1 MSTIHEQIDELLAA
15 DLHGELSATERD
27 AFNAHLVDCADCR
40 QAFQEEKN
48 MHKLLN
54 ETIADKKAD
63 PRFEQR
69 MVSRFRDRVPQRPG
83 LVQLIMNL
91 VRLRAVQL
99 TAAAALL
106 LSMVQMGRVI
116 TGESMSPAARR
127 EDVASTERSELM
139 KSPSGVTR
147 DSGVLAYKSDAP
159 GRGADQSAAS
169 KSTSVAGMVAQNPA
183 PPPQDKPQTETAL
196 PVTVYSADV
205 LTKQASTAPKT
216 KKNET
221 ANDSA
226 APEAQTEA
234 TTERVITT
242 GSYIPTAETE
252 SALPAGTS
260 PSSPGPAAN
269 RKLVRNATAEL
280 EVASFEEAV
289 QKITGF
295 AAEDKGYVATSS
307 SEKQANGKLRG
318 QVVVKVLPD
327 NLDRFL
333 LKLRGLGEL
342 KNQALTTEDVTKQYF
357 DTESRM
363 KNARLMEQR
372 LIEILKTKSK
382 DVSDLLEV
390 EKELGRVREEIETMQ
405 GELKFMDSQVQFA
418 TVTIQLSEK
427 NMNVPA
433 AFLLKERAQL
443 ALYATEVEKTYNDIK
458 ALASPKVQITNAQ
471 INRDNTGRVSGYVY
485 MLIAPDESEAIIAR
499 VKAMARVENFQVQTE
514 RVAQGGDGLGE
525 NAKTERD
532 KVVLNVTIS
541 REEQEQALQQTTLR
555 IRSSE
560 VNDKTKELRTL
571 AEKQS
576 GRIRSS
582 SFSRDA
588 NGREYANVSL
598 RVPIKN
604 YSALMQSLNTL
615 GKVEDVTVHRDD
627 RPDSQVNQADAP
639 ADITI
644 QVYSQ
649 GNIVSQET
657 GIVATL
663 RRTIGQGAGALMWS
677 ARMIGVALAFLAP
690 WVLAI
695 VGVGW
700 VMRRVSRA
708 RRARKQLAEERDG
721 LS

>member
-15 DLHGELSATERD
+15 DFHGELSATERD
-27 AFNAHLVDCADCR
+27 AFHAHLVDCADCR
-40 QAFQEEKN
+40 QAFQEEKT
-48 MHKLLN
+48 MHKILN

-63 PRFEQR
+63 TGFEQR
-69 MVSRFRDRVPQRPG
+69 MVSHFRDRVPQRPG
-83 LVQLIMNL
+83 LIQLITNL

-106 LSMVQMGRVI
+106 LSMVQVGRLI
-116 TGESMSPAARR
+116 TGETISPMVRREDGTSLQDSDAPKSAPGARR
-127 EDVASTERSELM
+127 ESV
-139 KSPSGVTR
+139 SPLAKTDTR
-147 DSGVLAYKSDAP
+147 A
-159 GRGADQSAAS
+159 RGADDVSANTVS
-169 KSTSVAGMVAQNPA
+169 STTVAGMLAQNPA
-183 PPPQDKPQTETAL
+183 PPPAQDKAESRAPATKLKKSETKDERSQTET
-196 PVTVYSADV
+196 TTSE
-205 LTKQASTAPKT
+205 S
-216 KKNET
+216 
-221 ANDSA
+221 
-226 APEAQTEA
+226 PE
-234 TTERVITT
+234 
-242 GSYIPTAETE
+242 
-252 SALPAGTS
+252 S
-260 PSSPGPAAN
+260 PSTNPGPTTN

-295 AAEDKGYVATSS
+295 VAEDKGYVSTSS

-318 QVVVKVLPD
+318 EIVVKVLPD

-382 DVSDLLEV
+382 DVADLLEV

-418 TVTIQLSEK
+418 TVTVQLAEK

-443 ALYATEVEKTYNDIK
+443 ALFATEVEKTYNEIK

-471 INRDNTGRVSGYVY
+471 INRDNTGRVSAYVY
-485 MLIAPDESEAIIAR
+485 MLIAPEESEAIIAR
-499 VKAMARVENFQVQTE
+499 VKGMARVENFQVQTE
-514 RVAQGGDGLGE
+514 RVSQGGDGLGE

-532 KVVLNVTIS
+532 KVVLNITVS
-541 REEQEQALQQTTLR
+541 REEQEQPLQQTTLR

-560 VNDKTKELRTL
+560 VNDRTKQLREL

-582 SFSRDA
+582 SFSRDS
-588 NGREYANVSL
+588 NGREYANISL
-598 RVPIKN
+598 RVPMKN
-604 YSALMQSLNTL
+604 YSALMQSLNAL
-615 GKVEDVTVHRDD
+615 GKVEDVTVRRDD
-627 RPDSQVNQADAP
+627 RPDSQVNQAEAP
-639 ADITI
+639 ADVTI

-649 GNIVSQET
+649 GNIVSEET

-663 RRTIGQGAGALMWS
+663 RRTIGQGASALMWS

-690 WVLAI
+690 WILAI
-695 VGVGW
+695 FGVGW
-700 VMRRVSRA
+700 VMRRISRA
-708 RRARKQLAEERDG
+708 RHARKQHAEEEG
-721 LS
+721 GVS

>member
-1 MSTIHEQIDELLAA
+1 MPTIHEQIDELLAA
-15 DLHGELSATERD
+15 DLHGELSGAERE
-27 AFNAHLVDCADCR
+27 AFHAHLVDCADCR
-40 QAFQEEKN
+40 RAFQEEKN

-54 ETIADKKAD
+54 ETIADNKAD
-63 PRFEQR
+63 AGFDQR
-69 MVSRFRDRVPQRPG
+69 MVARFRDRVPQRPS
-83 LVQLIMNL
+83 LVQLITNL

-116 TGESMSPAARR
+116 TGESSTPIVRR
-127 EDVASTERSELM
+127 EDPTSVEQSETT
-139 KSPSGVTR
+139 KSAPGARR
-147 DSGVLAYKSDAP
+147 DSVAPLAKTDTRV
-159 GRGADQSAAS
+159 RGTDDLSANTVS
-169 KSTSVAGMVAQNPA
+169 STTVSGMLAQNPA
-183 PPPQDKPQTETAL
+183 PPPAQDKAELRAPSTKPKKTEFKDERTSNES
-196 PVTVYSADV
+196 P
-205 LTKQASTAPKT
+205 ASVM
-216 KKNET
+216 E
-221 ANDSA
+221 SS
-226 APEAQTEA
+226 PE
-234 TTERVITT
+234 
-242 GSYIPTAETE
+242 
-252 SALPAGTS
+252 S
-260 PSSPGPAAN
+260 PSNAVGPTVN

-280 EVASFEEAV
+280 EVVSFEESV

-295 AAEDKGYVATSS
+295 AAEEKGYVSTSS

-318 QVVVKVLPD
+318 EIVVKVLPD

-382 DVSDLLEV
+382 DVADLLEV
-390 EKELGRVREEIETMQ
+390 EKELGRVREEIEKMQ

-418 TVTIQLSEK
+418 TVTVQLSEK
-427 NMNVPA
+427 NMNIPA

-471 INRDNTGRVSGYVY
+471 INRDNTGRVSAYVY
-485 MLIAPDESEAIIAR
+485 MLIAPEESEAIISR
-499 VKAMARVENFQVQTE
+499 VKGMARVENFQVQTE

-525 NAKTERD
+525 SAKTERD
-532 KVVLNVTIS
+532 KVVLNITIS
-541 REEQEQALQQTTLR
+541 REEQEQSLQQTTLR

-560 VNDKTKELRTL
+560 VNDKTRELREL

-582 SFSRDA
+582 SFSRDS

-598 RVPIKN
+598 RLPMKN

-615 GKVEDVTVHRDD
+615 GKVEDVTVRRDD
-627 RPDSQVNQADAP
+627 RPDSQLNQADAP
-639 ADITI
+639 ADVTI

-657 GIVATL
+657 GMVATL
-663 RRTIGQGAGALMWS
+663 RRTIGQGAAALMWS

-690 WVLAI
+690 WVLAL

-700 VMRRVSRA
+700 VARRVSRA
-708 RRARKQLAEERDG
+708 RRARQQRVDERDG

>member
-1 MSTIHEQIDELLAA
+1 MPTIHEQIDELLAA
-15 DLHGELSATERD
+15 DLHGELSNAERD
-27 AFNAHLVDCADCR
+27 AFHAHLVDCADCR

-48 MHKLLN
+48 MHKVLN
-54 ETIADKKAD
+54 ETFAGKKAD
-63 PRFEQR
+63 TGFEQR
-69 MVSRFRDRVPQRPG
+69 MVSRFRDRVPQRSG
-83 LVQLIMNL
+83 LIQLVTSL

-106 LSMVQMGRVI
+106 LSMVQMGRVL
-116 TGESMSPAARR
+116 TGESATPLPRR
-127 EDVASTERSELM
+127 EDRMSTEQSEFA
-139 KSPSGVTR
+139 KTPPSVTR

-159 GRGADQSAAS
+159 GRGGDQPAPS

-183 PPPQDKPQTETAL
+183 PPPAPKEAPTDRVVVTRSSIPAAETESQL
-196 PVTVYSADV
+196 PVTVYSADT
-205 LTKQASTAPKT
+205 LRTKT

-221 ANDSA
+221 KDEKT
-226 APEAQTEA
+226 P
-234 TTERVITT
+234 
-242 GSYIPTAETE
+242 AESNSE
-252 SALPAGTS
+252 SSEESPSTTS
-260 PSSPGPAAN
+260 PIAN

-280 EVASFEEAV
+280 EIASFEDAV
-289 QKITGF
+289 QKITAF
-295 AAEDKGYVATSS
+295 AAQDKGYVSTSS
-307 SEKQANGKLRG
+307 SEKQENGKLRG
-318 QVVVKVLPD
+318 EVVVKVLPD
-327 NLDRFL
+327 NLDKFL

-342 KNQALTTEDVTKQYF
+342 KNQALTTEDVTKAYF

-363 KNARLMEQR
+363 KNTRLMEQR

-382 DVSDLLEV
+382 DVADLLEV

-471 INRDNTGRVSGYVY
+471 INRDNTGRVSGYIY
-485 MLIAPDESEAIIAR
+485 MLIAPEESEAIISR

-525 NAKTERD
+525 DAKTERD
-532 KVVLNVTIS
+532 KVVLNITIS
-541 REEQEQALQQTTLR
+541 REEQEQALQQTTLK

-560 VNDKTKELRTL
+560 VNERTKELRTL

-598 RVPIKN
+598 RVPMKN
-604 YSALMQSLNTL
+604 YSALMQSLNAL
-615 GKVEDVTVHRDD
+615 GQVEDVAVRRDD
-627 RPDSQVNQADAP
+627 RPDAQGNQADAP
-639 ADITI
+639 ADVTI

-657 GIVATL
+657 GMIATL
-663 RRTIGQGAGALMWS
+663 RRTIGQGATALMWS

-700 VMRRVSRA
+700 VMRRISRA
-708 RRARKQLAEERDG
+708 RRARKQRAEEQDG
-721 LS
+721 LR

>member
-1 MSTIHEQIDELLAA
+1 MPTIHEQIDELLAA
-15 DLHGELSATERD
+15 DLHGELSAAERN
-27 AFNAHLVDCADCR
+27 AFHAHLVDCADCR

-54 ETIADKKAD
+54 ETLADKKAD
-63 PRFEQR
+63 AGFEQR
-69 MVSRFRDRVPQRPG
+69 MVSRFRDRIPQRPG
-83 LVQLIMNL
+83 LIQLLTNL
-91 VRLRAVQL
+91 TRLRAVQL

-106 LSMVQMGRVI
+106 LSMIQLGGVI
-116 TGESMSPAARR
+116 TGESVTPTVRRKNGTTPLESPL
-127 EDVASTERSELM
+127 S
-139 KSPSGVTR
+139 KSAPGAPR
-147 DSGVLAYKSDAP
+147 DSGVLAYRTDAP
-159 GRGADQSAAS
+159 GRGADLAAAS
-169 KSTSVAGMVAQNPA
+169 KSTSVAGVVAQNPA
-183 PPPQDKPQTETAL
+183 PPP
-196 PVTVYSADV
+196 
-205 LTKQASTAPKT
+205 TAPGTNTPVEGLRQLPSFVGNT
-216 KKNET
+216 KS

-226 APEAQTEA
+226 SPEAPTEA

-252 SALPAGTS
+252 SALPAGAS
-260 PSSPGPAAN
+260 PPSPGPTAN

-295 AAEDKGYVATSS
+295 AAEEKGYVSTSS
-307 SEKQANGKLRG
+307 SEKQANGKLSG

-327 NLDRFL
+327 NLDKFL
-333 LKLRGLGEL
+333 QKLRGLGEL
-342 KNQALTTEDVTKQYF
+342 KNQALTTEDVTKAYF

-382 DVSDLLEV
+382 DVADLLEV

-405 GELKFMDSQVQFA
+405 GELKFMDSQVSFA

-433 AFLLKERAQL
+433 AFLLRERAQL

-485 MLIAPDESEAIIAR
+485 MLIAPEESEAIISR

-532 KVVLNVTIS
+532 KVVLNITIS

-555 IRSSE
+555 IRSTE
-560 VNDKTKELRTL
+560 VNDKTKELQDL

-588 NGREYANVSL
+588 NGHEYANVSL
-598 RVPIKN
+598 RVPMKN
-604 YSALMQSLNTL
+604 YSALMQSLNAL
-615 GKVEDVTVHRDD
+615 GKVEDVAVRRDD
-627 RPDSQVNQADAP
+627 RPDSQVSQADAP
-639 ADITI
+639 ADVTI

-657 GIVATL
+657 GVIATL

-677 ARMIGVALAFLAP
+677 ARMIGVAVAFLAP
-690 WVLAI
+690 WVLAL
-695 VGVGW
+695 VGLGW
-700 VMRRVSRA
+700 IMRRVSRA

>member
-1 MSTIHEQIDELLAA
+1 MPTIHEQIDELLAA
-15 DLHGELSATERD
+15 DLHGELSTAERD
-27 AFNAHLVDCADCR
+27 AFHAHLVDCADCR

-54 ETIADKKAD
+54 ETIADKRAD
-63 PRFEQR
+63 TGFEQR
-69 MVSRFRDRVPQRPG
+69 MVARFRDRVPQRPG
-83 LVQLIMNL
+83 LVQLVTNL

-106 LSMVQMGRVI
+106 LSMVQMGRMI
-116 TGESMSPAARR
+116 TGESMTPA
-127 EDVASTERSELM
+127 TRSKDGTTIEESDLS
-139 KSPSGVTR
+139 KSAPAVRR
-147 DSGVLAYKSDAP
+147 DSVALTAKTDTP
-159 GRGADQSAAS
+159 GRSNDQFATTNSAPAS
-169 KSTSVAGMVAQNPA
+169 GIVAPNPA
-183 PPPQDKPQTETAL
+183 PPPAQD
-196 PVTVYSADV
+196 
-205 LTKQASTAPKT
+205 
-216 KKNET
+216 
-221 ANDSA
+221 
-226 APEAQTEA
+226 EA
-234 TTERVITT
+234 TTERVIITN
-242 GSYIPTAETE
+242 SSIPTARLENKLPATISSAESPE
-252 SALPAGTS
+252 SATTTAGPT
-260 PSSPGPAAN
+260 AN

-280 EVASFEEAV
+280 EVVSFEDAV

-295 AAEDKGYVATSS
+295 AADEKGYVATSS

-318 QVVVKVLPD
+318 QIVVKVLPD

-382 DVSDLLEV
+382 DVADLLEV

-418 TVTIQLSEK
+418 TVTVQLSEK
-427 NMNVPA
+427 NMNIPA

-443 ALYATEVEKTYNDIK
+443 ALYATEVEKTYNEIK

-485 MLIAPDESEAIIAR
+485 MLIAPEESETIISR
-499 VKAMARVENFQVQTE
+499 VKGMARVENFQVQTE

-525 NAKTERD
+525 SAKTERD
-532 KVVLNVTIS
+532 KVVLNITIS
-541 REEQEQALQQTTLR
+541 REEQEQSLQQTTLR

-560 VNDKTKELRTL
+560 VNDKTKELREL

-582 SFSRDA
+582 SFSRDS
-588 NGREYANVSL
+588 NGHEYANVAL
-598 RVPIKN
+598 RVPMRN

-615 GKVEDVTVHRDD
+615 GKVEDVTVRRED

-663 RRTIGQGAGALMWS
+663 RRTIGQGAAALMWS

-695 VGVGW
+695 VGLGW
-700 VMRRVSRA
+700 AASRVSRA

>member
-1 MSTIHEQIDELLAA
+1 MPTIHEQIDELLAA
-15 DLHGELSATERD
+15 DLHGELSTAERD
-27 AFNAHLVDCADCR
+27 AFHAHLVDCADCR

-48 MHKLLN
+48 MHKVLN
-54 ETIADKKAD
+54 ETFADKKAD
-63 PRFEQR
+63 TGFEQR
-69 MVSRFRDRVPQRPG
+69 MVSRFRDHVPQRSG
-83 LVQLIMNL
+83 LIQLVTNL

-106 LSMVQMGRVI
+106 LSMVQVGRVI
-116 TGESMSPAARR
+116 TGESATPVVRR
-127 EDVASTERSELM
+127 ADTTSLPQSEFA
-139 KSPSGVTR
+139 KSPLSVTR
-147 DSGVLAYKSDAP
+147 DSGVLAYKTDTS
-159 GRGADQSAAS
+159 GRGADESAPS
-169 KSTSVAGMVAQNPA
+169 KPVSVAGIVAQNPA
-183 PPPQDKPQTETAL
+183 PPPQDKANEPVEGLRQLPSFVGNAVTENDSDPSSPKT
-196 PVTVYSADV
+196 S
-205 LTKQASTAPKT
+205 PKT
-216 KKNET
+216 KKSPK
-221 ANDSA
+221 NDERSTRTVDA
-226 APEAQTEA
+226 PSEPEA
-234 TTERVITT
+234 
-242 GSYIPTAETE
+242 TE
-252 SALPAGTS
+252 STETTAGPT
-260 PSSPGPAAN
+260 AN

-280 EVASFEEAV
+280 EVASFEESV
-289 QKITGF
+289 RKITEF
-295 AAEDKGYVATSS
+295 AAEDKGYVSTSS
-307 SEKQANGKLRG
+307 SEKQENGKLSG

-327 NLDRFL
+327 NLDKFL
-333 LKLRGLGEL
+333 LKLRGIGEL
-342 KNQALTTEDVTKQYF
+342 KNQALTTEDVTKSYF

-382 DVSDLLEV
+382 DVADLLEV

-418 TVTIQLSEK
+418 TVTIQLAEK

-443 ALYATEVEKTYNDIK
+443 ALYATEVEKTYNEIK

-471 INRDNTGRVSGYVY
+471 INRDNTGRVSANLN
-485 MLIAPDESEAIIAR
+485 MLIAPEESEAIITR
-499 VKAMARVENFQVQTE
+499 IKGMARVENFQVQTE

-525 NAKTERD
+525 SAKTERD
-532 KVVLNVTIS
+532 KVVLSITLS
-541 REEQEQALQQTTLR
+541 REEQEQSLQQTTLR

-560 VNDKTKELRTL
+560 VNDKTKELRDL

-582 SFSRDA
+582 SFSRDS

-598 RVPIKN
+598 RVPMKN
-604 YSALMQSLNTL
+604 YSALMQSLNAL

-639 ADITI
+639 ADVTI

-649 GNIVSQET
+649 GNIVSEET
-657 GIVATL
+657 GIIATL

-677 ARMIGVALAFLAP
+677 ARMIGVAVAFLAP
-690 WVLAI
+690 WVLAL
-695 VGVGW
+695 VGIGW
-700 VMRRVSRA
+700 VMRRFSRV